1 MEITI
6 KRDGLKLYGL
16 LEGTTTIKNDTIAI
30 LMHGFKG
37 NLGYDDS
44 KILYA
49 LSHYLN
55 QQGIPTLRFDFDGT
69 GHSDGEFKDMTVFSE
84 ILDGMKIIDYAHTTM
99 QAKLPYWSFARWV
112 SCFDAG
118 GLLSRYYYKAGT
130 VGTCRNLE
138 R

>member
-69 GHSDGEFKDMTVFSE
+69 GHSDGEFKNMTVFSE

-99 QAKLPYWSFARWV
+99 QA
-112 SCFDAG
+112 
-118 GLLSRYYYKAGT
+118 
-130 VGTCRNLE
+130 
-138 R
+138 

>member
-1 MEITI
+1 MEITL

-69 GHSDGEFKDMTVFSE
+69 GHSDGEFKNMTVFSE

-99 QAKLPYWSFARWV
+99 AGKEDLPNWSFARWG
-112 SCFDAG
+112 SCFYAG
-118 GLLSRYYYKAGT
+118 GLLSRYYYKTGT
-130 VGTCRNLE
+130 VGT
-138 R
+138 